1 MKIPGLHEMT
11 IWRNRNNEWHV
22 SVTVTQRS
30 QVIYL
35 STRRSPRLPRP
46 SRALRRRSPRDSGSV
61 PLGRSPSCSGKQ
73 RTRLGTRNFIGR
85 VRQGLHSKDFYWE
98 IHLDTFQEDQLEAQ
112 LLDGL
117 SNAESALMPVDWKD
131 LRTEALAKL
140 AARKQAL

>member
-1 MKIPGLHEMT
+1 MP
-11 IWRNRNNEWHV
+11 
-22 SVTVTQRS
+22 
-30 QVIYL
+30 
-35 STRRSPRLPRP
+35 P
-46 SRALRRRSPRDSGSV
+46 
-61 PLGRSPSCSGKQ
+61 GRSPSCSGNNG
-73 RTRLGTRNFIGR
+73 RALGTRNFIGR

-140 AARKQAL
+140 AARKQAR